1 MKKTTR
7 FYDIIVGEIYKYK
20 SYLNDG
26 KFSLLEG
33 YDIMGHLIRF
43 DEPIK
48 KILFKNVF
56 AGLDEFAFGDT
67 IAKTIALKYHDRNIR
82 FESIQSFNLN
92 LLALVYE
99 HETSLNFI
107 YDNDVVSDFIYQKNI
122 SNSSSDGANTFKN
135 TNLSSDLPDTAT
147 NIDLDIDGM
156 DYADN
161 VSIGKGYNNNNSAT
175 RSTTMQVDLDKIKII
190 NELKREF
197 FNDVENRLFSQI
209 Y

>member
-7 FYDIIVGEIYKYK
+7 FYDVIVGEIDRYK
-20 SYLNDG
+20 SYLNNG
-26 KFSLLEG
+26 KFNILQG

-43 DEPIK
+43 DDPIK

-56 AGLDEFAFGDT
+56 AGLDEFHFGEVV
-67 IAKTIALKYHDRNIR
+67 AKTITQKYHDRNIR

-107 YDNDVVSDFIYQKNI
+107 YDNEVVSDFIFQKNI

-147 NIDLDIDGM
+147 NIDLDINGM

-161 VSIGKGYNNNNSAT
+161 VSIAKGYNNNNNAS
-175 RSTTMQVDLDKIKII
+175 RSTTMQADLEKIKII
-190 NELKREF
+190 NELKKDF
-197 FNDVENRLFSQI
+197 FDDVENRLFSQI